1 MTRSRTSSD
10 RPKLQIGRYLPGVLG
25 ALLVAAGVAVVA
37 GFYFGVIPGAG
48 IGVFAVGVFL
58 LLVDRRIP

>member
-10 RPKLQIGRYLPGVLG
+10 RPKFARYLPGVLG
-25 ALLVAAGVAVVA
+25 AALVAVGIAVVA
-37 GFYFGVIPGAG
+37 GSYLGVIVGAG
-48 IGVFAVGVFL
+48 IGVLAVGVFL